1 MGETASSR
9 VPTFTLDQAILT
21 ALQRNPTLLN
31 AEQEIKRTKGVIIQV
46 RAQAL
51 PQINA
56 NANFQWTDPHLIGA
70 RVFGNTSTSSGFT
83 PSPAASTGAASLMEG
98 LPSQVG
104 DFRAP
109 LAAAT
114 PAAIQNVEQS
124 DISYAIS
131 VTGTQLIFNGTTF
144 NQIRGTFFQ
153 RDSAYF
159 AFRNVLD
166 QLISTVKTQFYQII
180 VNRDLVSV
188 NEENVRLLEAQLKDQ
203 QNRFEAGTVPRFN
216 VLQADVQLHNQI
228 PQLIATQNN
237 LRISK
242 LQLAK
247 TLGLDFQRRRGDSP
261 PLEVIGDMPYIPRP
275 IELVD
280 AIEMGKQR
288 RAFLKQARANV
299 LNQLQQVRATAGQ
312 WLPNITTTG
321 GGEWVSSPINSSW
334 HDISK
339 GWTALVQGSVPIW
352 DSGAI
357 AGQVIQQ
364 RALLSET
371 KITYDDDVRQVEL
384 EIQQA
389 YSNLQ
394 QNRELIQSQEKNVE
408 LADEALRLA
417 KARLDAGA
425 GVQLD
430 VLNATVQLLTA
441 QSTRLQALFGYN
453 SSLAEFDRATG
464 AQSSYSEMFANLRPR
479 ATTTK
484 TYYTGSDVDAM
495 GKPKEPSKNEF
506 LLRREGQ
513 ARSKRRSIPGERL
526 ATARNPG
533 LLSWRLSRS
542 GNISD
547 CSLRIQQKLS
557 EILRFAQDDSGEA
570 DIGP

>member
-1 MGETASSR
+1 MIRFFLCLGIVATFGIFDRPSFGGSEGTYRSETTSR
-9 VPTFTLDQAILT
+9 GTISGGSIPTFTLNQAILT
-21 ALQRNPTLLN
+21 AVQRNPTLLN

-56 NANFQWTDPHLIGA
+56 NANFQWVDPNLTGA
-70 RVFGNTSTSSGFT
+70 RIFGNTSNTTGVT
-83 PSPAASTGAASLMEG
+83 PSAAAASLMEG

-104 DFRAP
+104 DARAP

-159 AFRNVLD
+159 AFRNILD

-180 VNRDLVSV
+180 VNRDLVKV
-188 NEENVRLLEAQLKDQ
+188 NEQNVHLLEAQLKDQ

-216 VLQADVQLHNQI
+216 VLQAEVQLGNQI
-228 PQLIATQNN
+228 PQLITAQNN

-247 TLGLDFQRRRGDSP
+247 TLGLDFQRRRGNSP
-261 PLEVIGDMPYIPRP
+261 PLEVVGDMPYVPRP

-339 GWTALVQGSVPIW
+339 GWTALVQGSLPIW

-384 EIQQA
+384 EIQTA

-394 QNRELIQSQEKNVE
+394 QNEELVKSQEKNVE

-464 AQSSYSEMFANLRPR
+464 AQSTYSEMFTNLRPR

-495 GKPKEPSKNEF
+495 GKPKEVSEERVSTTTRRTSSK
-506 LLRREGQ
+506 
-513 ARSKRRSIPGERL
+513 
-526 ATARNPG
+526 
-533 LLSWRLSRS
+533 
-542 GNISD
+542 
-547 CSLRIQQKLS
+547 
-557 EILRFAQDDSGEA
+557 
-570 DIGP
+570 

>member
-1 MGETASSR
+1 MTRFFLYLGIVTTFGIFSQPGFAGTEGMYGSERGSEGR

-21 ALQRNPTLLN
+21 AVQRNPTLLN
-31 AEQEIKRTKGVIIQV
+31 AEQEIKRSRGVIIQV

-56 NANFQWTDPHLIGA
+56 NANFQWTDPNLTGA
-70 RVFGNTSTSSGFT
+70 RILGNTSTTGGG
-83 PSPAASTGAASLMEG
+83 PSTGTAASLLEG
-98 LPSQVG
+98 VPASQVG
-104 DFRAP
+104 DARAP
-109 LAAAT
+109 LAAPT
-114 PAAIQNVEQS
+114 PNPVRNVESS

-159 AFRNVLD
+159 GFRNVLD
-166 QLISTVKTQFYQII
+166 QLIATVKTQFYQII
-180 VNRDLVSV
+180 VNRELVKV
-188 NEENVRLLEAQLKDQ
+188 NEENVHLLEAQLKDQ

-228 PQLIATQNN
+228 PQLITAENN

-247 TLGLDFQRRRGDSP
+247 TLGLDFRRRRGDSP

-275 IELVD
+275 IELAD

-288 RAFLKQARANV
+288 RAFLKQGRANV
-299 LNQLQQVRATAGQ
+299 LNQLQQVRAAAGQ
-312 WLPNITTTG
+312 YLPTITTTG

-339 GWTALVQGSVPIW
+339 GWTALVQGSLPIW

-364 RALLSET
+364 RALLSEA

-384 EIQQA
+384 EIQTA

-394 QNRELIQSQEKNVE
+394 QNEELVKSQEKNVE

-464 AQSSYSEMFANLRPR
+464 AQSTYTEMFANLRPR

-495 GKPKEPSKNEF
+495 GKPKETGEERVTTTTRRTSSK
-506 LLRREGQ
+506 
-513 ARSKRRSIPGERL
+513 
-526 ATARNPG
+526 
-533 LLSWRLSRS
+533 
-542 GNISD
+542 
-547 CSLRIQQKLS
+547 
-557 EILRFAQDDSGEA
+557 
-570 DIGP
+570 

>member
-1 MGETASSR
+1 MTRFFLCIGIVAIFGVLGRPSFGGTAGRSASETESASGARSAGK

-21 ALQRNPTLLN
+21 ALQQNPTLLN
-31 AEQEIKRTKGVIIQV
+31 AEQEIKRTRGVIIQV

-56 NANFQWTDPHLIGA
+56 NANFQWIDPNLTGA
-70 RVFGNTSTSSGFT
+70 RIFGNTSNTTGFT
-83 PSPAASTGAASLMEG
+83 GGGRAAESLMEG
-98 LPSQVG
+98 VPSSQVG
-104 DFRAP
+104 EVRAP
-109 LAAAT
+109 LADPT
-114 PAAIQNVEQS
+114 PVPVRNVEQS

-166 QLISTVKTQFYQII
+166 SLIATVKTQFYQII
-180 VNRDLVSV
+180 VNRELVGV
-188 NEENVRLLEAQLKDQ
+188 NEENARLLKAQWNDQ

-216 VLQADVQLHNQI
+216 VLQAEVQYYNQL
-228 PQLIATQNN
+228 PQVITAQNN

-247 TLGLDFQRRRGDSP
+247 TLGIYFQPRRGEIA
-261 PLEVIGDMPYIPRP
+261 PLEVIGEMPYNPRT
-275 IELVD
+275 IKLAD
-280 AIEMGKQR
+280 AVEMGKQR
-288 RAFLKQARANV
+288 RPFLKEARANA
-299 LNQLQQVRATAGQ
+299 LNQLQQVRAAAGQ
-312 WLPNITTTG
+312 YLPNITTTG
-321 GGEWVSSPINSSW
+321 GGEWVSSPTNSSW

-339 GWTALVQGSVPIW
+339 GWTALVQGSLPIW

-364 RALLSET
+364 RALLSEA

-394 QNRELIQSQEKNVE
+394 QNEELVTSQEKNVE
-408 LADEALRLA
+408 LAEEALRLA

-464 AQSSYSEMFANLRPR
+464 AQSTYTEMFANLRPR

-495 GKPKEPSKNEF
+495 GAPKETSEERISTTTRRTSSK
-506 LLRREGQ
+506 
-513 ARSKRRSIPGERL
+513 
-526 ATARNPG
+526 
-533 LLSWRLSRS
+533 
-542 GNISD
+542 
-547 CSLRIQQKLS
+547 
-557 EILRFAQDDSGEA
+557 
-570 DIGP
+570 

>member
-1 MGETASSR
+1 
-9 VPTFTLDQAILT
+9 VPTFTLDQAIVT
-21 ALQRNPTLLN
+21 AVQRNPTLLN
-31 AEQEIKRTKGVIIQV
+31 AEQEIKRSRGVIIQV

-56 NANFQWTDPHLIGA
+56 NANFQWTDPHLTGA
-70 RVFGNTSTSSGFT
+70 RILGNTSTTTGVT
-83 PSPAASTGAASLMEG
+83 PTTGAAAALLEG
-98 LPSQVG
+98 VPSSQVG
-104 DFRAP
+104 DARSP

-114 PAAIQNVEQS
+114 PVPVRNIETS

-159 AFRNVLD
+159 SFRNVLD
-166 QLISTVKTQFYQII
+166 SLIATVKTQFYQII
-180 VNRDLVSV
+180 VNRDLVKV
-188 NEENVRLLEAQLKDQ
+188 NAENVNLLEAQLKDQ

-228 PQLIATQNN
+228 PQLITAENN

-261 PLEVIGDMPYIPRP
+261 PLEVVGDMPYSPRP
-275 IELVD
+275 IELAD

-288 RAFLKQARANV
+288 RPFLKQARANT
-299 LNQLQQVRATAGQ
+299 LNQLQQVRAAAGQ
-312 WLPNITTTG
+312 YLPTITTTG
-321 GGEWVSSPINSSW
+321 GGEWVSDPINSSW

-339 GWTALVQGSVPIW
+339 GWTALVQGSMPIW

-364 RALLSET
+364 RALLSEA

-384 EIQQA
+384 EIQTA

-394 QNRELIQSQEKNVE
+394 QNEELVKSQEKNVE

-430 VLNATVQLLTA
+430 VLNATVQLLQA

-464 AQSSYSEMFANLRPR
+464 AQSTYTEMFANLRPR

-495 GKPKEPSKNEF
+495 GDQKETSEQRVTTTTRRRTSSK
-506 LLRREGQ
+506 
-513 ARSKRRSIPGERL
+513 
-526 ATARNPG
+526 
-533 LLSWRLSRS
+533 
-542 GNISD
+542 
-547 CSLRIQQKLS
+547 
-557 EILRFAQDDSGEA
+557 
-570 DIGP
+570 